1 MRRANTASRPPL
13 EVPEVIASGT
23 SSSSR
28 GTPGPALPSGAQHAR
43 RITVKLAATI
53 AVLAGCAVLA
63 SAVTWSN
70 LNATATNPSN
80 SFAAGTVAIGS
91 NSGSSAVLSLTNAK
105 PGAVSTG
112 CIKVSYTGTLGANVK
127 LYGSGGGTGLNQYLT
142 LVVTRGTFSGSPTA
156 GSCTGFSADN
166 TNYISQGAGVIY
178 SGTLA
183 AWPGSASTA
192 LVDPTAASPATWT
205 TGNSHGY
212 ELQATL
218 QSNAA
223 GQGLT
228 GSETFTFEADNT

>member
-1 MRRANTASRPPL
+1 MGTLPTNG
-13 EVPEVIASGT
+13 VPDGNAA
-23 SSSSR
+23 
-28 GTPGPALPSGAQHAR
+28 GTPSAAGTTDNLAGPSNGQRASS
-43 RITVKLAATI
+43 ITVKLAATI

-63 SAVTWSN
+63 SAATWSN

-80 SFAAGTVAIGS
+80 SFVAGTVLIGS

-112 CIKVSYTGTLGANVK
+112 CINVTYTGTLPSTVK
-127 LYGSGGGTGLNQYLT
+127 LYGTGSGTGLNQYLT
-142 LVVTRGTFSGSPTA
+142 LVVTRGTFSGTPAA
-156 GSCTGFSADN
+156 GSCTGFTADS
-166 TNYISQGAGVIY
+166 TNYIAQGAGVIY

-183 AWPGSASTA
+183 AWPASASTA
-192 LVDPTAASPATWT
+192 LVDPTAGSPATWT
-205 TGNSHGY
+205 TNNSHGY
-212 ELQATL
+212 QFQVTL

>member
-1 MRRANTASRPPL
+1 MGAIPTNGVPGGDAARTPSRARGGNDPAGRS
-13 EVPEVIASGT
+13 SG
-23 SSSSR
+23 
-28 GTPGPALPSGAQHAR
+28 QHAG

-53 AVLAGCAVLA
+53 AVLVACAALA
-63 SAVTWSN
+63 SAATWSN

-80 SFAAGTVAIGS
+80 SFVAGTVQIGS

-112 CIKVSYTGTLGANVK
+112 CIDVTYTGTLPATVK
-127 LYGSGGGTGLNQYLT
+127 LYGTGSGSGLNEYLN
-142 LVVTRGTFSGSPTA
+142 LVVTRGTFSGTPTA
-156 GSCTGFSADN
+156 GSCTGFTADA
-166 TNYISQGAGVIY
+166 TNYIAQGAGVIY

-183 AWPGSASTA
+183 AWPASASTA
-192 LVDPTAASPATWT
+192 LLDPTASSPATWST
-205 TGNSHGY
+205 NNSHGY

-228 GSETFTFEADNT
+228 GSETFTFEADNN